1 VVKQVLGFGLL
12 EKFEIRRPYDMSNR
26 IGGRRPPKDL
36 GELRF
41 EEWLYILGL
50 SPEEEDDRKLK
61 AAVMAEKQYRAG
73 TGKKKIGGADCQ
85 EDQLSPSFRKAL
97 GGYIRISFYADT
109 PAGKRRAQ
117 QKKKQLAREYEGELN
132 IRVYRVY
139 CKDSRQWGWS
149 VWVRQVAFMEKKYA
163 TFSTDEEGNR
173 VVRVETYDDTFKA
186 PRGGDEFGSHGN
198 VRSWTA
204 YRSAAKKKVSCP
216 KCDAPKDFP
225 CVNDRGIEEGIYE
238 EDGKPMTAE
247 QAEKYKAGRG
257 LVKEV
262 RVRRTNP
269 HRERVDKYLFEKEGL
284 VENPNTAFEGD
295 FVKAADRVEPDDGM
309 KRKWILNTLN
319 EGQYERL
326 EDLEEEKGRL
336 ATGVEMEILLNK
348 KQYDKY
354 KRWRDFGVLKE
365 E

>member
-1 VVKQVLGFGLL
+1 MGLL
-12 EKFEIRRPYDMSNR
+12 EDLGLRRPRDMSNR
-26 IGGRRPPKDL
+26 IGGRQPPKDL

-50 SPEEEDDRKLK
+50 SPEEEDGKKVK
-61 AAVMAEKQYRAG
+61 ARVLAERQYRE
-73 TGKKKIGGADCQ
+73 GKGKQKIGGADCQ

-97 GGYIRISFYADT
+97 GGYIRVSFYADT

-117 QKKKQLAREYEGELN
+117 QKKKELAREYEGELN

-149 VWVRQVAFMEKKYA
+149 VWVRQAAWMEKKYT

-173 VVRVETYDDTFKA
+173 VARVETYDSIFKA
-186 PRGGDEFGSHGN
+186 PRSGDEFGAHGN

-204 YRSAAKKKVSCP
+204 YRSVAKKKVSCP
-216 KCDAPKDFP
+216 KCDAPIDYP
-225 CVNDRGIEEGIYE
+225 CVNERGVEEGIYE

-262 RVRRTNP
+262 RARRTNP
-269 HRERVDKYLFEKEGL
+269 HRERVDKYLFEKKGL
-284 VENPNTAFEGD
+284 VENPNTAYEGD
-295 FVKAADRVEPDDGM
+295 FVEAANRVEPDADM
-309 KRKWILNTLN
+309 KRKWMLSRFN

-326 EDLEEEKGRL
+326 EDLEEELGRT
-336 ATGVEMEILLNK
+336 AVAEEMEPILNK
-348 KQYDKY
+348 KQKAKYDKWV
-354 KRWRDFGVLKE
+354 RFGVVKKE
-365 E
+365 ESDDGEV